1 MDYWVYASV
10 AVLVPVEPEPP
21 AGRLGP
27 LGEGLLQ
34 GGDAGLAVEKNQ
46 GDATGLALLKSY
58 PISVLRLKL
67 FPWPLFWCPTRMYR
81 YTVHLVRGTSIL
93 V

>member
-1 MDYWVYASV
+1 MSLAKILIRIIFGKPRACGIVYKRNLLDYWVYSSV

-34 GGDAGLAVEKNQ
+34 GRDSGLAVEKNQ
-46 GDATGLALLKSY
+46 GKAIGLALVLKSY
-58 PISVLRLKL
+58 PISV
-67 FPWPLFWCPTRMYR
+67 
-81 YTVHLVRGTSIL
+81 
-93 V
+93 